1 MRVILASKSPRRK
14 ELLRE
19 IVSDF
24 EVISQNAPEISDEK
38 RPEKRA
44 VALAE
49 LKSGTLCSKYA
60 DALIISADT
69 LVYRKGIFYGKPKDE
84 EDAKRILRELS
95 GKRHAVY
102 TGVAVYFKGKTYCFC
117 DKSFVKFKV
126 LSDRDIDEYV
136 STGSPMDKAG
146 AYGIQDKQVVESYKG
161 SYSNI
166 VGLPIEKLK
175 KLLNRVIGTQERI

>member
-14 ELLRE
+14 ELLQQ

-24 EVISQNAPEISDEK
+24 EVIAQDVREVSDEK
-38 RPEKRA
+38 RPAKRA
-44 VALAE
+44 VALAK
-49 LKSGTLCSKYA
+49 LKSGTLYSEYE
-60 DALIISADT
+60 DALVISADT

-95 GKRHAVY
+95 GKRHSVY
-102 TGVAVYFKGKTYCFC
+102 TGVAVYYKGRVYAFC
-117 DKSFVKFKV
+117 DKSLVKFKV

-146 AYGIQDKQVVESYKG
+146 AYGIQDKQVVESYRG

-166 VGLPIEKLK
+166 VGLPTEKLK